1 MFLGDASGAVEVLL
15 PAWRGIK
22 MDVEVLTPGERPD
35 RAFRDKVVKLRIHNC
50 DYEHEVKD
58 SCEREGIGHCVW
70 SEDVGIDLNQGAHK
84 RLRASRR
91 SHKNEE

>member
-1 MFLGDASGAVEVLL
+1 MFPGDASG
-15 PAWRGIK
+15 GIAAL
-22 MDVEVLTPGERPD
+22 VEVLTPEERPD
-35 RAFRDKVVKLRIHNC
+35 RTFWDKVVKLRIQNC

-70 SEDVGIDLNQGAHK
+70 SEDVEIDLSQGAHK

-91 SHKNEE
+91 SHKNQELR